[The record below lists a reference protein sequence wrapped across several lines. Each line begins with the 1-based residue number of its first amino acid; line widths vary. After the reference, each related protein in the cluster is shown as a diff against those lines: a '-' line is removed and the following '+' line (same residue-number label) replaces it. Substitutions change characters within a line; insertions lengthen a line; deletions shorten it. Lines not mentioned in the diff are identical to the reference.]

1 MGKRGDVHTGFWW
14 GNLSERDHLE
24 DLGID
29 RIVLKWIFKQWDRDP
44 LTELF
49 WLKIGAGVGHL

>member
-1 MGKRGDVHTGFWW
+1 MGRVCGNMLGREEVHTGFFS

-29 RIVLKWIFKQWDRDP
+29 RTTILKCTFK
-44 LTELF
+44 
-49 WLKIGAGVGHL
+49 K